1 MSKKRPRLPE
11 TGAKAA
17 QLAQAAQAASSSA
30 AENRELA
37 KQTKQYGEYQHVAQ
51 WVRGGKGKKS
61 TPRWITASRG
71 ITSVVVNAV
80 GHGKR
85 R

>member
-11 TGAKAA
+11 TGAKAV
-17 QLAQAAQAASSSA
+17 QLAQAARAGLSST
-30 AENRELA
+30 AENHELA

-51 WVRGGKGKKS
+51 RARRGKGKTS
-61 TPRWITASRG
+61 TPRWITAAHG

>member
-1 MSKKRPRLPE
+1 MSKKQPQLPA

-17 QLAQAAQAASSSA
+17 QLARADRARSSNA
-30 AENRELA
+30 VENHKLA
-37 KQTKQYGEYQHVAQ
+37 KQTKQYGEYQHVAKRTRYGQ
-51 WVRGGKGKKS
+51 GKKT
-61 TPRWITASRG
+61 TPRWITPVGG